1 MASPLKFVRFSRS
14 VLYSSGTRT
23 LRSAPGRELF
33 RQTNFGPRAPPS
45 HTIQRFNYLTS
56 LLIMSTTSTAKSD
69 YLLLFRGN
77 VWDRGLSPAQLQ
89 KVVSDWMA
97 WFERL
102 KAEGKCV
109 GGNPLEDEGKVI
121 SGKQRT
127 VADGP
132 FAESKEAIGGY
143 FYLTVADEKEAI
155 EIAKQC
161 PGLEYGSVV
170 EVGPVADECSIKQ
183 RAQEYSTQQLAG
195 ATA

>member
-1 MASPLKFVRFSRS
+1 
-14 VLYSSGTRT
+14 
-23 LRSAPGRELF
+23 
-33 RQTNFGPRAPPS
+33 
-45 HTIQRFNYLTS
+45 
-56 LLIMSTTSTAKSD
+56 MSTTTQSD

-102 KAEGKCV
+102 KADGKCT
-109 GGNPLEDEGKVI
+109 GGHPLEEAGKLV

-143 FYLTVADEKEAI
+143 FYLTAVNEKEAI

-161 PGLEYGSVV
+161 PGLEFGSVV
-170 EVGPVADECSIKQ
+170 EVRPVADICSVKQ
-183 RAQEYSTQQLAG
+183 RAEEYSERELAG
-195 ATA
+195 ARA

>member
-1 MASPLKFVRFSRS
+1 
-14 VLYSSGTRT
+14 
-23 LRSAPGRELF
+23 
-33 RQTNFGPRAPPS
+33 
-45 HTIQRFNYLTS
+45 
-56 LLIMSTTSTAKSD
+56 MSTTTKTD

-102 KAEGKCV
+102 KAEGKCL
-109 GGNPLEDEGKVI
+109 GGHPLEDEGKVV
-121 SGKQRT
+121 SGKQGRA

-143 FYLTVADEKEAI
+143 FYLQVADEGEAI
-155 EIAKQC
+155 EIARQC
-161 PGLEYGSVV
+161 PGLEYGAVV
-170 EVGPVADECSIKQ
+170 EVRPVADVCSVKQ
-183 RAQEYSTQQLAG
+183 RAQEYSKSELAG

>member
-1 MASPLKFVRFSRS
+1 
-14 VLYSSGTRT
+14 
-23 LRSAPGRELF
+23 
-33 RQTNFGPRAPPS
+33 
-45 HTIQRFNYLTS
+45 
-56 LLIMSTTSTAKSD
+56 MSTSASTD

-77 VWDRGLSPAQLQ
+77 VWDRGLSPEQLQ

-102 KAEGKCV
+102 KAEGKCA
-109 GGNPLEDEGKVI
+109 GGHPLEETGKVV

-143 FYLTVADEKEAI
+143 FYLTVANEKEAI

-161 PGLEYGSVV
+161 PGLEYGAVV
-170 EVGPVADECSIKQ
+170 EVRPVGDICSVKQ
-183 RAQEYSTQQLAG
+183 RAVEYAELAG
-195 ATA
+195 ARA